1 MIGNSSRIHTKEDH
15 DDTTTSSKPS
25 IVDSILD
32 TERKTVFENKQLID
46 SNMIIDY
53 NRIYSRDE
61 RPRGQWLS
69 NTGRG

>member
-15 DDTTTSSKPS
+15 DGTTTSSEPS
-25 IVDSILD
+25 IIDIILD
-32 TERKTVFENKQLID
+32 TEQKTVFENKQPID

-61 RPRGQWLS
+61 RPRGQ
-69 NTGRG
+69 